1 MTMTRRG
8 FLQTAIVGIAAASIS
23 LRLSRGPVYL
33 SEELKYTWESPNDD
47 YSYGI
52 DKKQPWDVLIFDERK
67 GEYIT
72 PSELRERGKLEFVG
86 NPNWPAPQ
94 LKGDEPTAP
103 VKPEG
108 HKVEI
113 MEAPFNN
120 FDDRIDRAF
129 LAYAAVVVSQGFIG
143 WKDAGK
149 PGFSAPM
156 KEIEEDVDARIY
168 TTSRE
173 YYADQQL
180 A

>member
-8 FLQTAIVGIAAASIS
+8 FLRTAIVGIAAASIS
-23 LRLSRGPVYL
+23 LRLSRGPIYL
-33 SEELKYTWESPNDD
+33 TEEQRYTWEQPNPD

-52 DKKQPWDVLIFDERK
+52 DKKQPWDVLIMDEK
-67 GEYIT
+67 AGEFIT
-72 PSELRERGKLEFVG
+72 PAVLRERGKLEVAHYT
-86 NPNWPAPQ
+86 PLPWDD
-94 LKGDEPTAP
+94 DELLAP

-108 HKVEI
+108 HEPE
-113 MEAPFNN
+113 MMDGPSNT
-120 FDDRIDRAF
+120 FDDHIDRAF
-129 LAYAAVVVSQGFIG
+129 MTYAAVVVSQGYIG
-143 WKDAGK
+143 WEDAGK

>member
-1 MTMTRRG
+1 MEMTRRG
-8 FLQTAIVGIAAASIS
+8 FLQTVVVGIAAASIS

-52 DKKQPWDVLIFDERK
+52 NKKQPWDVLILDEK
-67 GEYIT
+67 AGEYIT
-72 PSELRERGKLEFVG
+72 PNELRDRGKLEFVG
-86 NPNWPAPQ
+86 KPVPWNDSEV
-94 LKGDEPTAP
+94 LAP

-108 HKVEI
+108 LPTQL
-113 MEAPFNN
+113 MDMPFNS

-173 YYADQQL
+173 YYADEML